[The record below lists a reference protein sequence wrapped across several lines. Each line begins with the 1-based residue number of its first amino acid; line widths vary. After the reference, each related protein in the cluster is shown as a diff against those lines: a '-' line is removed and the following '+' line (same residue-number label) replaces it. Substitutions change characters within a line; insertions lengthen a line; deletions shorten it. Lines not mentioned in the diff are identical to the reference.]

1 VLITRE
7 VASVPIYEYKCSVCG
22 KCFEHIQKI
31 TEEPLSSCPFCSGTV
46 KKLVSNC
53 SFQLKGTGWY
63 VTDYGKKDDGNG
75 KNKERKKESSSES
88 SAEKSAPKESNA
100 ESSVHPT

>member
-1 VLITRE
+1 M
-7 VASVPIYEYKCSVCG
+7 PIYEYKCTNCG

-31 TEEPLSSCPFCSGTV
+31 TEEPLSLCPFCSGKV

-63 VTDYGKKDDGNG
+63 VTDYGKKDGGNG
-75 KNKERKKESSSES
+75 KKKERKKESSSES
-88 SAEKSAPKESNA
+88 GTETSAPKEA
-100 ESSVHPT
+100 ATESTVHQ

>member
-1 VLITRE
+1 M
-7 VASVPIYEYKCSVCG
+7 
-22 KCFEHIQKI
+22 QKI

-63 VTDYGKKDDGNG
+63 VTDYAKKDGANGKK
-75 KNKERKKESSSES
+75 KEKKKESSTETST
-88 SAEKSAPKESNA
+88 PKESTA
-100 ESSVHPT
+100 ESSVHT

>member
-1 VLITRE
+1 VLNKQE
-7 VASVPIYEYKCSVCG
+7 VKSVPIYEYKCADCG

-31 TEEPLSSCPFCSGTV
+31 TEEPLSLCPFCSGTV

-63 VTDYGKKDDGNG
+63 VTDYGKKDGANG
-75 KNKERKKESSSES
+75 KKKERKKESSSES
-88 SAEKSAPKESNA
+88 STETSAPKESTA
-100 ESSVHPT
+100 ENSVHT